1 MPSASDVRKI
11 ALALD
16 GVSEVYH
23 WNRPSYRTKK
33 TYFRGD
39 AARRALS
46 EFAGA
51 ATRVPV
57 SGCAGGVRQIHV
69 GQDRECDRA
78 DRHLS
83 FALRFAAHPRA
94 ALEAVQ
100 NSTQR
105 PGVFQQAFQQHYPPA
120 SENVDDGYDQGHG
133 PLQAKS

>member
-33 TYFRGD
+33 RIFAVMRPDGLYLNLPERRREFLFQ
-39 AARRALS
+39 AAP
-46 EFAGA
+46 EVF
-51 ATRVPV
+51 VKFMW
-57 SGCAGGVRQIHV
+57 
-69 GQDRECDRA
+69 QDRECDRA

-105 PGVFQQAFQQHYPPA
+105 PGVFQQAFQQRYPPA